1 MIFAPYAKKVVS
13 VELVKDASEDGK
25 KNVLKNNI
33 KNMVFVNAK
42 VEEFLDNYLKSR
54 KKAELLIIDPP
65 RA

>member
-25 KNVLKNNI
+25 KNALKNNI